1 MRILTHAGCTSTH
14 KLPFASNPP
23 VHARFNAEQAVHHW
37 TIPSRTLRGVMDH
50 FGPGAELLDINSE
63 GDVIKFLG
71 YTEKAVDVNTAC
83 EFAHI
88 TSTP

>member
-1 MRILTHAGCTSTH
+1 
-14 KLPFASNPP
+14 
-23 VHARFNAEQAVHHW
+23 
-37 TIPSRTLRGVMDH
+37 MDH

-83 EFAHI
+83 KLAHI
-88 TSTP
+88 L

>member
-1 MRILTHAGCTSTH
+1 
-14 KLPFASNPP
+14 
-23 VHARFNAEQAVHHW
+23 
-37 TIPSRTLRGVMDH
+37 MDH

-83 EFAHI
+83 KLARIPFSWRLVLI
-88 TSTP
+88 ISV

>member
-1 MRILTHAGCTSTH
+1 
-14 KLPFASNPP
+14 
-23 VHARFNAEQAVHHW
+23 
-37 TIPSRTLRGVMDH
+37 MDH

-83 EFAHI
+83 MSSFLFDLRSHSGQI
-88 TSTP
+88 